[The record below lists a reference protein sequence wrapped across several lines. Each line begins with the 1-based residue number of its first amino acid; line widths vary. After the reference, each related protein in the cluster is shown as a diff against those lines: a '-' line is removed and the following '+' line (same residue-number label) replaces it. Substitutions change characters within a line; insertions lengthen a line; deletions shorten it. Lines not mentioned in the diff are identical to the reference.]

1 MERYGAMLQAF
12 HQIIAPVEPRL
23 CELLGE
29 VFIPPPPRSRAERIR
44 ADLKALNREIV
55 PVAADDRLVVGSPA
69 EAYGVAYVLQGSLLG
84 GAVIARQMGADCR
97 DRPIPTSY
105 LELYGDGLRDAWTR
119 FCQAANSF
127 GRAVG
132 EDERRHVTN
141 AAIGTFRA
149 FDRAFDR
156 MA

>member
-1 MERYGAMLQAF
+1 MRA
-12 HQIIAPVEPRL
+12 IIANEMRARF
-23 CELLGE
+23 GDHR
-29 VFIPPPPRSRAERIR
+29 IPI
-44 ADLKALNREIV
+44 
-55 PVAADDRLVVGSPA
+55 
-69 EAYGVAYVLQGSLLG
+69 
-84 GAVIARQMGADCR
+84 
-97 DRPIPTSY
+97 SY
-105 LELYGDGLRDAWTR
+105 LTLYGDGLGGAWTR

-141 AAIGTFRA
+141 AAIGAFRA